1 MVSAA
6 GLVAVDS
13 ENVILHKTDS
23 AHLTPAPLHPKS
35 HFISLHSIV
44 STYTL
49 YTLLST
55 ALTGLESSTRQDH
68 ICLGHHCMPWSWLA
82 GHRTSFC

>member
-6 GLVAVDS
+6 GLVAADS
-13 ENVILHKTDS
+13 ENVLLHKTDS
-23 AHLTPAPLHPKS
+23 VHLTPAPLHPKS
-35 HFISLHSIV
+35 HFIFLHPII

-55 ALTGLESSTRQDH
+55 ALTGLESSTRQEKAIALH
-68 ICLGHHCMPWSWLA
+68 STA
-82 GHRTSFC
+82 